1 MIQPDI
7 TRSFRG
13 SVLNPQSCFCSAGK
27 GVPTPAFYKID
38 KERKLVLSSGSGV
51 LTREDVLGHQER
63 LSRDPDFDPS
73 FSQLSDFTHI
83 TKIELTPEDVRLAA
97 KKNIFSP
104 ESRRAMVVNNDLQ
117 FGLARMFEIHR
128 ELAGEKGIRVFRKIE
143 EALDWVFLRDRV
155 T

>member
-1 MIQPDI
+1 M
-7 TRSFRG
+7 
-13 SVLNPQSCFCSAGK
+13 
-27 GVPTPAFYKID
+27 PAFYKID

-51 LTREDVLGHQER
+51 LTREDVLGHQDR
-63 LSRDPDFDPS
+63 LSQDPDFDSS

-83 TKIELTPEDVRLAA
+83 TKIEITPEDVRLAA
-97 KKNIFSP
+97 KKSLFSP
-104 ESRRAMVVNNDLQ
+104 HSRRAMVVKDDLQ

-143 EALDWVFLRDRV
+143 EALDWVFIRDRV